1 MKLLPDWL
9 SQHRF
14 TDTLDTPPR
23 PILDGL
29 RARLAKFR
37 IDDPE
42 VSILVP
48 AYNERKN
55 LLKLLSSLADQQS
68 AFRTELIVANNN
80 STDQTQ
86 ALLDACGVRSV
97 LVKQQGIGYARQAAL
112 VAARGKFVVNADCD
126 CMYPPTWID
135 ALVEPLKNDSIS
147 CTYGNY
153 RFLPSAKNP
162 RWALFIYEF
171 IARRIFAFRRWQG
184 VERVNVMGFNFAFRR
199 QDALDVGGFNTSF
212 RRGIHSDAIDLDSE
226 DGWMAKCLLE
236 KGRIKHVTKGATV
249 WSSDRVLAK
258 DGGVL
263 KAFSKRVVNEFR
275 MLILHVRST
284 PLPAEKRESHYRN
297 SEITGIENRVN
308 L

>member
-9 SQHRF
+9 LQHQFPNSSDRL
-14 TDTLDTPPR
+14 TQPLLND
-23 PILDGL
+23 L
-29 RARLAKFR
+29 RARLARFR
-37 IDDPE
+37 PDDPE

-48 AYNERKN
+48 AYNEQKN
-55 LLKLLSSLADQQS
+55 LVQLLSSLASQQS
-68 AFRTELIVANNN
+68 TFRTELIVANNN

-97 LVKQQGIGYARQAAL
+97 LVMPQGIGHARQAAL
-112 VAARGKFVVNADCD
+112 LAAQGTFVVNADCD
-126 CMYPPTWID
+126 CIYPPTWID
-135 ALVEPLKNDSIS
+135 ALVKPLKNNAIS

-153 RFLPSAKNP
+153 CFLPSIENP
-162 RWALFIYEF
+162 RWALLIYET

-212 RRGIHSDAIDLDSE
+212 RRGIHSDALDVDSE
-226 DGWMAKCLLE
+226 DGWMAKCLLK
-236 KGRIKHVTKGATV
+236 KGRINHVTKGATV

-263 KAFSKRVVNEFR
+263 KAFGKRVRLQFR
-275 MLILHVRST
+275 TMTRS
-284 PLPAEKRESHYRN
+284 PGVLSKSIKN
-297 SEITGIENRVN
+297 N
-308 L
+308 